1 LAKTITV
8 IIPLVKINEP
18 FILGRVYYPYMFYH
32 VEVLIKGILK
42 EPKKV
47 KGYVAIDLVRGLTFM
62 ADSMPK
68 TYKVS
73 VDEKYIVPPKIT
85 IEHSEHLAKK
95 KMVYVAMRRFKA
107 IFPATINI
115 LSKKLAY
122 KQFIIAKREN
132 KVVIIDTVTG
142 EYEELK

>member
-1 LAKTITV
+1 MIKTITV
-8 IIPLVKINEP
+8 IVPVVKINEP
-18 FILGRVYYPYMFYH
+18 FVLERIYYPYMFYH
-32 VEVLIKGILK
+32 VEVLIRGILK
-42 EPKKV
+42 EPRKV

-68 TYKVS
+68 TYNVS
-73 VDEKYIVPPKIT
+73 VDEKYIVPSRVT
-85 IEHSEHLAKK
+85 LEWSEHLAKK
-95 KMVYVAMRRFKA
+95 KMVYVAMRKYKA